1 MKITIATGIYAPETG
16 GPATFL
22 SEFVPLLK
30 KNGWKVDVITY
41 GAPRKGAVTISR
53 DNPVRWYSF
62 YRAVLKSA
70 RDSDVIFTTDTFSSG
85 LPAAR
90 AAKRLGKRLI
100 VRFVG
105 DSAWENSRNFDWTDE
120 PFEVF
125 QKRKYSWKI
134 ELFRKFQ
141 RFVLS
146 RADILTVSKYLASL
160 LKKWGFKCVVIP
172 NAVSPI
178 KLPAKTVLRKKL
190 DFDKK
195 FVLLNVGRITKYK
208 GVDKIVR
215 LCAKLRK
222 EIPELLLVVVGDG
235 PALNDAK
242 LVSEKEMVTH
252 IVRFVG
258 KQDAVETRKLMKASD
273 VLVLN
278 SEYEGMSHTL
288 LEAMSV
294 ECPVVASSV
303 CGNPELVKNRGLLFE
318 YDNMDELKEN
328 ILKLYK
334 EPSVGEKLAEK
345 ALKQLP
351 KREDVDKK
359 LLSYIGAGGK

>member
-22 SEFVPLLK
+22 KDFVPLLK

-41 GAPRKGAVTISR
+41 GAPRAGVVAIAR
-53 DNPVRWYSF
+53 ENPVRWYSF
-62 YRAVLKSA
+62 YRAVLRSA
-70 RDSDVIFTTDTFSSG
+70 RDSDIIFTTDTFSSG

-90 AAKRLGKRLI
+90 AAKKIGKRLI

-105 DSAWENSRNFDWTDE
+105 DSAWENSRNFDWTED
-120 PFEVF
+120 PFEIF
-125 QKRKYSWKI
+125 QKKKYGWNV

-146 RADILTVSKYLASL
+146 RAEIITVSNYLQAL
-160 LKKWGFKCVVIP
+160 LKKWGFKSTVIP
-172 NAVSPI
+172 NAVSPL
-178 KLPAKTVLRKKL
+178 KLPVKSVLRKKL
-190 DFDKK
+190 GFDKK
-195 FVLLNVGRITKYK
+195 FVLINVGRITKYK

-222 EIPELLLVVVGDG
+222 EIPELLLVVVGEG

-242 LVSEKEMVTH
+242 KASEEELITH
-252 IVRFVG
+252 IVQFVG
-258 KQDAVETRKLMKASD
+258 KKDSVETRTLMKASD

-294 ECPVVASSV
+294 ECPVVASDV
-303 CGNPELVKNRGLLFE
+303 CGNPELVRNRGILFE
-318 YDNMDELKEN
+318 YDNMEELKDA

-334 EPSVGEKLAEK
+334 DPIFAKKLVEK

-359 LLSYIGAGGK
+359 LLAYINGGK